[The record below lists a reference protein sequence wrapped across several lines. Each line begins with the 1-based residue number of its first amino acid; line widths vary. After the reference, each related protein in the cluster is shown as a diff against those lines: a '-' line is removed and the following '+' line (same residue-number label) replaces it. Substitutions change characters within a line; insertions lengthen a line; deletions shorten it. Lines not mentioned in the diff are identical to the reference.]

1 MSDPKRTALDLVID
15 AMLPGARP
23 LGQQELKRIAMSL
36 MAAERPSRGRGRPQ
50 SEGLRWAIVF
60 SFLTCRRARPA
71 FKVEALYVSVA
82 RAWGTTPGNV
92 KKIMTA
98 RAFAPMRRRV
108 VAQIDEYGIDQ
119 AKVIVG
125 AALQAYR
132 KGRRYRKALIFG
144 TPETNTN
151 T

>member
-1 MSDPKRTALDLVID
+1 MSDPKRTALDWVID

-36 MAAERPSRGRGRPQ
+36 IAAERPRRPRGRPQ
-50 SEGLRWAIVF
+50 SEGLRWPIVF
-60 SFLTCRRARPA
+60 SFITCRRARPA

-98 RAFAPMRRRV
+98 RAGAPMRRRV

-119 AKVIVG
+119 AKAIVV

-132 KGRRYRKALIFG
+132 KAAG
-144 TPETNTN
+144 TEKR
-151 T
+151 

>member
-1 MSDPKRTALDLVID
+1 MRNYAVSDPKRTALDLVID

-23 LGQQELKRIAMSL
+23 LGQQALEQIAMSL
-36 MAAERPSRGRGRPQ
+36 IAAERPRRPRGRPQ

-60 SFLTCRRARPA
+60 SLLTCRRARPA

-119 AKVIVG
+119 AKVIVV

-132 KGRRYRKALIFG
+132 KAVG
-144 TPETNTN
+144 TEKR
-151 T
+151 

>member
-1 MSDPKRTALDLVID
+1 MRNSAVSDPKRTALDLVID

-50 SEGLRWAIVF
+50 SEGLRWPIVF
-60 SFLTCRRARPA
+60 SFITCRRARPA

-92 KKIMTA
+92 KKIMYA
-98 RAFAPMRRRV
+98 RASGPLRRRV

-132 KGRRYRKALIFG
+132 KAHG
-144 TPETNTN
+144 TEKR
-151 T
+151 